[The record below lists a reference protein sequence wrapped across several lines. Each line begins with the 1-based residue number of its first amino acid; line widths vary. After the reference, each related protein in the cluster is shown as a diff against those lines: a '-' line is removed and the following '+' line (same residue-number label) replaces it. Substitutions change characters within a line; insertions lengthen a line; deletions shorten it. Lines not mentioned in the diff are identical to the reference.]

1 MRYKVIARL
10 LGLLIVSIALNMI
23 AALIWSIYFSEPVWA
38 YFVLTIVF
46 SSGLGWGLMWLGRHE
61 KHASLSRKEA
71 MLMVGLGW
79 FVAGLVGALPFYFS
93 GYIPHY
99 YDAFF
104 ETISGCLAA
113 TLRVSPISSARL

>member
-1 MRYKVIARL
+1 MRYKVVARL

-23 AALIWSIYFSEPVWA
+23 GALIWSIYFSEPVWA

-79 FVAGLVGALPFYFS
+79 FVAGLG
-93 GYIPHY
+93 
-99 YDAFF
+99 
-104 ETISGCLAA
+104 
-113 TLRVSPISSARL
+113 